1 MSGPVEGH
9 RSKPRAPLSLP
20 AAVPP
25 SLDREGAGVPELAL
39 DFNRFF
45 AMPTEHLT
53 TRFFAY
59 QARLALPE
67 QHESPDAP

>member
-1 MSGPVEGH
+1 M
-9 RSKPRAPLSLP
+9 
-20 AAVPP
+20 PP

-45 AMPTEHLT
+45 TMPTEHLT